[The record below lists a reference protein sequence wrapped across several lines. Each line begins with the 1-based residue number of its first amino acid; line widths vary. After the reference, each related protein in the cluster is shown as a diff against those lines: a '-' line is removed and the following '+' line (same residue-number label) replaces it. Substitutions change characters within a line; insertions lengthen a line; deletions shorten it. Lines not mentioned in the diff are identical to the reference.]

1 MKRSLLALAVLS
13 ALAGAASAQSS
24 VTLSGSVD
32 AGVRRVGA
40 VSNLNKAI
48 TDWSVTG
55 SQSGY
60 NNFTLSGIEDLGGG
74 TRAFFSLNHRFNIGN
89 GADNGFTNGGGVGT
103 TTRSGTTTPLIA
115 EPFWRQAW
123 VGLGTGFGE
132 VRIGR
137 IQMPLQ
143 DMNGGFDP
151 FATGTVGS
159 THTGGIAATVRA
171 NNAVY
176 YKSPSL
182 GGLTVH
188 VAGASTDGQ
197 LNNTEI
203 GSGPTSNPRGYFAQV
218 GKIPGDR
225 PIGLNVRYAAGPVN
239 VGVAYDKN
247 AADMKTAGV
256 YGSFDFGAAKLMAQ
270 FEKGDNYTS
279 GTVGAAVPN
288 EEIKTFSI
296 GLTAPLGP
304 VTLRTG
310 FLKIKSDLTNRDA
323 SKFGF
328 GGDYNL
334 SKRTNLYATVGKWAG
349 NRFLSYP
356 VTAPVT
362 APVYAEAIKKA
373 QFDFGITHRF

>member
-13 ALAGAASAQSS
+13 AFAGAASAQSS

-32 AGVRRVGA
+32 AGIKRVGVVPA
-40 VSNLNKAI
+40 GTNKAV
-48 TDWSVTG
+48 TDWQVGG

-60 NNFTLSGIEDLGGG
+60 NNVTLSGIEDLGGG
-74 TRAFFSLNHRFNIGN
+74 SRAFFSLNHRFNIGN

-103 TTRSGTTTPLIA
+103 TTSTGSTTVVA
-115 EPFWRQAW
+115 EPFWRMAW
-123 VGLGTGFGE
+123 VGLGGGFGD

-151 FATGTVGS
+151 FGTGTVGS
-159 THTGGIAATVRA
+159 THTGGVAATVRA

-182 GGLTVH
+182 GGLSVH
-188 VAGASTDGQ
+188 LAAAAGDGQ

-203 GSGPTSNPRGYFAQV
+203 GSGSSANPRGYFGRLA
-218 GKIPGDR
+218 KIPGER

-247 AADMKTAGV
+247 AADMKTVGV

-270 FEKGDNYTS
+270 VEKGDNYTS
-279 GTVGAAVPN
+279 AASTAAAPN
-288 EEIKTFSI
+288 EKIKTFSI

-304 VTLRTG
+304 VLLRTG
-310 FLKIKSDLTNRDA
+310 FLKIKSDLVKRDA

-328 GGDYNL
+328 GGDYSL
-334 SKRTNLYATVGKWAG
+334 SKRTNLYTTVGKWSG
-349 NRFLSYP
+349 DRFLTYP

-362 APVYAEAIKKA
+362 GAAYAQAIKKA
-373 QFDFGITHRF
+373 QFDFGVTHRF